1 MTWQVMLTGLLAHLP
16 LMLLLGFATYF
27 QTVTG
32 FGLGM
37 IVLGGASGF
46 GLAPVADVAIL
57 VSLVTLVNS
66 ALALP
71 GTLHLI
77 DWRAVRAATL
87 GIIPSVVV
95 GVLLFDY
102 LNGTASNVL
111 HLLLGAVVLYGGIGS
126 ALRPA
131 PKTERSADTGFF
143 LSGIFGGL
151 LSGMF
156 GISGPPLIFHF
167 YRQPLTL
174 VQIRCALI
182 LLFAVTATIRT
193 TYSAFAGQLPASM
206 WWQAAFAFPVVTFAT
221 LFARRHPPPLSGV
234 TTRRL
239 AFMTLILLGV
249 HLMVSAVMEMV

>member
-1 MTWQVMLTGLLAHLP
+1 MTLQVVQGYLP

-46 GLAPVADVAIL
+46 GLAPVASVAIL

-71 GTLHLI
+71 GTLDQI

-87 GIIPSVVV
+87 GIVPSVVV

-126 ALRPA
+126 ARRPRPSDRA
-131 PKTERSADTGFF
+131 TRDFSSAGSSADCSVG
-143 LSGIFGGL
+143 
-151 LSGMF
+151 
-156 GISGPPLIFHF
+156 
-167 YRQPLTL
+167 
-174 VQIRCALI
+174 C
-182 LLFAVTATIRT
+182 
-193 TYSAFAGQLPASM
+193 SASR
-206 WWQAAFAFPVVTFAT
+206 
-221 LFARRHPPPLSGV
+221 ARR
-234 TTRRL
+234 
-239 AFMTLILLGV
+239 
-249 HLMVSAVMEMV
+249 

>member
-1 MTWQVMLTGLLAHLP
+1 MTWHAVLASLP
-16 LMLLLGFATYF
+16 LMALLGFATYF

-46 GLAPVADVAIL
+46 GLAPVASVAIL

-71 GTLHLI
+71 GTWHHI

-87 GIIPSVVV
+87 GILPSVVV

-102 LNGTASNVL
+102 LNGAASNVL
-111 HLLLGAVVLYGGIGS
+111 HLLLGAVILYGGIGS

-131 PKTERSADTGFF
+131 PKPERASDMGFF
-143 LSGIFGGL
+143 FSGIFGGL

-156 GISGPPLIFHF
+156 GISGPPLIFYF

-182 LLFAVTATIRT
+182 LLFAVTALVRT
-193 TYSAFAGQLPASM
+193 AYSAAAGQLSPAM
-206 WWQAAFAFPVVTFAT
+206 WWQAAAALPVVTFAT
-221 LFARRHPPPLSGV
+221 LFARRHPPPLSGT

-239 AFMTLILLGV
+239 AFLTLILLGV
-249 HLMVSAVMEMV
+249 HLMASAVLEMV

>member
-1 MTWQVMLTGLLAHLP
+1 MTLHAIQAYLP

-46 GLAPVADVAIL
+46 GLAPVASVAIL
-57 VSLVTLVNS
+57 VSLVTLMNS

-71 GTLHLI
+71 GTLHHI

-87 GIIPSVVV
+87 GILPSVVI

-102 LNGTASNVL
+102 LNGAASNLL
-111 HLLLGAVVLYGGIGS
+111 HLLLGVVVLYGGIGS

-131 PKTERSADTGFF
+131 PKAERSGDTGFF
-143 LSGIFGGL
+143 FSGIFGGL

-156 GISGPPLIFHF
+156 GISGPPLIFYF

-182 LLFAVTATIRT
+182 LLFAVTASIRT
-193 TYSAFAGQLPASM
+193 VYSAFAGQLPASM
-206 WWQAAFAFPVVTFAT
+206 WWQAAVALPVVTFAT
-221 LFARRHPPPLSGV
+221 LLARRHPPPLSGV

-239 AFMTLILLGV
+239 AFLTLILLGG
-249 HLMVSAVMEMV
+249 HLMVSALLEMA

>member
-1 MTWQVMLTGLLAHLP
+1 MTWQAVQASLP

-46 GLAPVADVAIL
+46 GLAPVASVAIL
-57 VSLVTLVNS
+57 VSLVTLINS

-71 GTLHLI
+71 GTWHLI

-87 GIIPSVVV
+87 GIVPSVVA

-102 LNGTASNVL
+102 LNGTASNIL

-126 ALRPA
+126 AIRPA
-131 PKTERSADTGFF
+131 PRTERAGDAGFF
-143 LSGIFGGL
+143 FSGIFGGL

-156 GISGPPLIFHF
+156 GISGPPLIFYF

-182 LLFAVTATIRT
+182 LLFAVTASIRT
-193 TYSAFAGQLPASM
+193 AYSALAGQLPASM
-206 WWQAAFAFPVVTFAT
+206 WWQAAIALPVVTFAT
-221 LFARRHPPPLSGV
+221 LFARRHPPPLSGT

-239 AFMTLILLGV
+239 AFVTLILLGA
-249 HLMVSAVMEMV
+249 HLTIDALTAML

>member
-1 MTWQVMLTGLLAHLP
+1 MTLQVVQSYLP
-16 LMLLLGFATYF
+16 LLLLLGFATYF

-46 GLAPVADVAIL
+46 GLAPVASVAIL

-71 GTLHLI
+71 GTLDQI

-87 GIIPSVVV
+87 GIVPSVVV

-131 PKTERSADTGFF
+131 PRAERSSDAGFF

-156 GISGPPLIFHF
+156 GISGPPLIFYF
-167 YRQPLTL
+167 YRQPLTMA
-174 VQIRCALI
+174 QIRCALI
-182 LLFAVTATIRT
+182 LLFAVTASIRT
-193 TYSAFAGQLPASM
+193 AYSAFAGQLPAAM
-206 WWQAAFAFPVVTFAT
+206 WWQAAVALPVVTFAT

-239 AFMTLILLGV
+239 AFLTLMLLGA
-249 HLMVSAVMEMV
+249 HLIVSALLEMR

>member
-1 MTWQVMLTGLLAHLP
+1 MTWHVVQASLP

-46 GLAPVADVAIL
+46 GLAPVASVAIL
-57 VSLVTLVNS
+57 VSLVTLINS

-87 GIIPSVVV
+87 GILPSVVV
-95 GVLLFDY
+95 GVALFDY

-111 HLLLGAVVLYGGIGS
+111 HLLLGVVVLYGGIGS

-131 PKTERSADTGFF
+131 PKPERAGDTGFF

-156 GISGPPLIFHF
+156 GISGPPLIFYF

-182 LLFAVTATIRT
+182 LLFAVTASVRT
-193 TYSAFAGQLPASM
+193 VYSAFAGQLDAAIG
-206 WWQAAFAFPVVTFAT
+206 WQAAIALPVVTCAT
-221 LFARRHPPPLSGV
+221 LLGRRYPPPLSGV

-239 AFMTLILLGV
+239 AFLTLILLGA
-249 HLMVSAVMEMV
+249 HLVVSAVLEMV

>member
-1 MTWQVMLTGLLAHLP
+1 MTLPAILP
-16 LMLLLGFATYF
+16 LLPLLLLLGFATYF

-46 GLAPVADVAIL
+46 GLAPVASVAIL

-71 GTLHLI
+71 GTWHHI
-77 DWRAVRAATL
+77 DWRAVGAATL

-102 LNGTASNVL
+102 LNGMASNVL
-111 HLLLGAVVLYGGIGS
+111 HLLLGAVVLYGGIGA

-131 PKTERSADTGFF
+131 PKPERSGDKGFF

-156 GISGPPLIFHF
+156 GISGPPLIFYF

-182 LLFAVTATIRT
+182 LLFAVTASIRT
-193 TYSAFAGQLPASM
+193 VYSAFAGQLPAPV
-206 WWQAAFAFPVVTFAT
+206 WWQAGMALPVVALAT
-221 LFARRHPPPLSGV
+221 LLARRHPPPLSGV
-234 TTRRL
+234 VTRRI
-239 AFMTLILLGV
+239 AFTTLMLLGA
-249 HLMVSAVMEMV
+249 HLMISALLAMI

>member
-1 MTWQVMLTGLLAHLP
+1 MTLHAIAAYLP

-46 GLAPVADVAIL
+46 GLAPVASVAIL
-57 VSLVTLVNS
+57 VSLVTLINS

-71 GTLHLI
+71 GTLHHI
-77 DWRAVRAATL
+77 DWRAVGAATL
-87 GIIPSVVV
+87 GILPSVVV

-102 LNGTASNVL
+102 LNGTASNAL

-131 PKTERSADTGFF
+131 PKTERSGDTGFF

-156 GISGPPLIFHF
+156 GISGPPLIFYF

-182 LLFAVTATIRT
+182 LLFAVTASIRT
-193 TYSAFAGQLPASM
+193 LYSAFAGQLPASM
-206 WWQAAFAFPVVTFAT
+206 IWQAVVALPVVTFAT
-221 LFARRHPPPLSGV
+221 LFARRYPPPLSSV

-239 AFMTLILLGV
+239 AFLTLILLGT
-249 HLMVSAVMEMV
+249 HLMVSALMEMA

>member
-1 MTWQVMLTGLLAHLP
+1 MTWQAIQASLP
-16 LMLLLGFATYF
+16 LMLLLGLATYF

-37 IVLGGASGF
+37 IVLGGASAF
-46 GLAPVADVAIL
+46 GLASVASVAIL

-71 GTLHLI
+71 GTLHLV

-87 GIIPSVVV
+87 GIVPSVVV

-126 ALRPA
+126 AIRPA
-131 PKTERSADTGFF
+131 PRPERSGETGFF
-143 LSGIFGGL
+143 FSGIFGGL

-156 GISGPPLIFHF
+156 GISGPPLIFYF

-182 LLFAVTATIRT
+182 LLFAVTASIRT
-193 TYSAFAGQLPASM
+193 AYSAFAGQLPAAM
-206 WWQAAFAFPVVTFAT
+206 GWQAAIALPVVTFAT
-221 LFARRHPPPLSGV
+221 LFARRHPPPLSA
-234 TTRRL
+234 TMTRRV
-239 AFMTLILLGV
+239 AFLTLILLGA
-249 HLMVSAVMEMV
+249 HLVVSAVRQMM